1 VAKKQPKTELNQ
13 RPVGFR
19 RGFLLQVGS
28 FQMMMMIALITSKI
42 SLEREPLLKGLF
54 AQMKLEGDLWSKLDI
69 FATFLKCT
77 SVSLLQCKLAS
88 PKPFAPTKYH
98 VKHISWSMTI
108 LMLLHVSS
116 EICANKSADFR
127 RFSANQNFYAGIK
140 RTCKPRAPGDFIARI
155 RLTTK
160 LHA

>member
-1 VAKKQPKTELNQ
+1 M
-13 RPVGFR
+13 GFR

-77 SVSLLQCKLAS
+77 SVSLLRCKL
-88 PKPFAPTKYH
+88 
-98 VKHISWSMTI
+98 
-108 LMLLHVSS
+108 VSRS
-116 EICANKSADFR
+116 AQTNPQISADFLQTKTFMR
-127 RFSANQNFYAGIK
+127 EFK
-140 RTCKPRAPGDFIARI
+140 ELRTSR
-155 RLTTK
+155 TT
-160 LHA
+160 